1 MRSISRRRPSTST
14 ARKTTVAV
22 GLGGLDQLLDLG
34 FGQVFPLAIS
44 RIRLPA
50 RRNCSLL
57 SVGITSARCDFARI
71 CRLHP
76 MTIARIKRQKRAV
89 KSKRRGNSVYPPYRP
104 QILGDRTTRPGGR
117 AMFQ

>member
-50 RRNCSLL
+50 RRNCSLFD
-57 SVGITSARCDFARI
+57 SWHDQRETRF
-71 CRLHP
+71 RLHLSIP
-76 MTIARIKRQKRAV
+76 SADDCLHNAPKASSQHEHHIKR
-89 KSKRRGNSVYPPYRP
+89 NS
-104 QILGDRTTRPGGR
+104 
-117 AMFQ
+117 A